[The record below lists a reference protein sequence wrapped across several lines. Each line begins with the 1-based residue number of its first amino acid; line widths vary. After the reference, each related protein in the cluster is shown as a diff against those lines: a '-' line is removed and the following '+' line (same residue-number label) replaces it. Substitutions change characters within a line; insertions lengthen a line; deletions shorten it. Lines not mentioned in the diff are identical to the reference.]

1 MVELVRGGGG
11 GGAPWGYQFQTSNLW
26 KDDHWRYQFQ
36 TSNLWIT
43 DQSPCQTLEGGKEVV
58 LPWPVGL
65 DPPHSIRTMV
75 ENVIV
80 LVMIIFCAP
89 KNHVQWE

>member
-1 MVELVRGGGG
+1 MFVGVVVVEPPDVISFKLQIFGKMINGVISFKL
-11 GGAPWGYQFQTSNLW
+11 QIS
-26 KDDHWRYQFQ
+26 
-36 TSNLWIT
+36 
-43 DQSPCQTLEGGKEVV
+43 DQLPCQTLEGGKEVV

-89 KNHVQWE
+89 KNHMQWE